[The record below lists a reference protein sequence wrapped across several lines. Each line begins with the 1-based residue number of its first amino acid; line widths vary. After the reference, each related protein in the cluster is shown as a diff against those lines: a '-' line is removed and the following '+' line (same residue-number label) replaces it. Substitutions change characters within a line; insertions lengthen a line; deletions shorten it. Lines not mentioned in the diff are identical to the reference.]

1 MIQDIRHEWVE
12 CGGDKNGKC
21 EMNWVECGGYLDLK
35 MRWVDF
41 EGYVDVFEPPHSFL
55 SNSWLLVENMEHM
68 KYNLSFLKKNYQ
80 ILKILEWSVQKRG
93 YTLQNWQGHNF
104 LLGIAN
110 VSSQESYWLLR
121 NTKYSLGIK
130 GT

>member
-12 CGGDKNGKC
+12 CGGVNNGKC
-21 EMNWVECGGYLDLK
+21 EMNWVDCGGYLDLK

-93 YTLQNWQGHNF
+93 YTQQIWQGHNF
-104 LLGIAN
+104 LSGIAN
-110 VSSQESYWLLR
+110 VSSQESY
-121 NTKYSLGIK
+121 
-130 GT
+130 

>member
-12 CGGDKNGKC
+12 CGGDQNGNC

-68 KYNLSFLKKNYQ
+68 KYNLTFLKKNYQ

-93 YTLQNWQGHNF
+93 YTQQIW
-104 LLGIAN
+104 
-110 VSSQESYWLLR
+110 
-121 NTKYSLGIK
+121 
-130 GT
+130 

>member
-1 MIQDIRHEWVE
+1 MIQDIRHKWVE

-41 EGYVDVFEPPHSFL
+41 EGYVDVFEPPHSYL

-68 KYNLSFLKKNYQ
+68 KYNLSFLK
-80 ILKILEWSVQKRG
+80 QKLPNFKDSGMISPKKRI
-93 YTLQNWQGHNF
+93 YTADLARAQLF
-104 LLGIAN
+104 
-110 VSSQESYWLLR
+110 VR
-121 NTKYSLGIK
+121 YS
-130 GT
+130 